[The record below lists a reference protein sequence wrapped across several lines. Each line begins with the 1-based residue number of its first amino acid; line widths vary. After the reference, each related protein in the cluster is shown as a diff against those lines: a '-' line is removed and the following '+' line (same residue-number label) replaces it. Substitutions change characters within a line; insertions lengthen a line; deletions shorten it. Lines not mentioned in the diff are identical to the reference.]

1 MNQSADIRLENL
13 RRAPRCGAKT
23 RAATSCQCPAI
34 RGRQRCRLHGGRSPG
49 APRGNK
55 NGNFKDGHFTAE
67 AIEER
72 RWARDLVDQFGKAEA
87 E

>member
-1 MNQSADIRLENL
+1 MDQDAMARLRNL

-23 RAATSCQCPAI
+23 RSATSCQCPAI
-34 RGRQRCRLHGGRSPG
+34 RGRARCRPHRGRSPG

-55 NGNFKDGHFTAE
+55 NGNFKDGAWTAE
-67 AIEER
+67 AIQER
-72 RWARDLVDQFGKAEA
+72 CWARDLVDQFAKAEA